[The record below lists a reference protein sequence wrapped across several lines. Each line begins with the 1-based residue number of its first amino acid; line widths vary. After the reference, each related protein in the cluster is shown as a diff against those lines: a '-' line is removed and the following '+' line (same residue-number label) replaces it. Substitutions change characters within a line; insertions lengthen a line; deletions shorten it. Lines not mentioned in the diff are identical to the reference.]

1 MRFSLYAPLLGLSA
15 MAALAQYSPRGLYN
29 TNQEVTKNWSRGSLP
44 VAEEPQFAPRL
55 TCELCTAAVPAGEKQ
70 GGTNR
75 GAIERAIRALGSRIF
90 PGQRLAAGHGSRL
103 RMDRQPG
110 FRILNRR

>member
-1 MRFSLYAPLLGLSA
+1 MRFSLYAPILGLSA
-15 MAALAQYSPRGLYN
+15 MAALAQNPPRGLYN
-29 TNQEVTKNWSRGSLP
+29 ANHKVTNDWLRGSLP
-44 VAEEPQFAPRL
+44 VVQEPLAPRL
-55 TCELCTAAVPAGEKQ
+55 TCELCTAAVPTGEKQ

-90 PGQRLAAGHGSRL
+90 PGNRLAAGSPGGSI

-110 FRILNRR
+110 FRIIGKR

>member
-15 MAALAQYSPRGLYN
+15 MAALAQSTPRGLYN
-29 TNQEVTKNWSRGSLP
+29 PANQK
-44 VAEEPQFAPRL
+44 AEMQVAPRL
-55 TCELCTAAVPAGEKQ
+55 TCELCTAAAPSGVKQ

-75 GAIERAIRALGSRIF
+75 GAVERAIRALGSRVF
-90 PGQRLAAGHGSRL
+90 PGDRLRAGHASRL

-110 FRILNRR
+110 FRILSRR

>member
-15 MAALAQYSPRGLYN
+15 MAALAQNSPRGLYT
-29 TNQEVTKNWSRGSLP
+29 TNHKVTNNWTRRSLP
-44 VAEEPQFAPRL
+44 VAQEPLAPRL
-55 TCELCTAAVPAGEKQ
+55 TCELCTAAVPAAEKQ

-75 GAIERAIRALGSRIF
+75 GAFERAIRALGSRVF
-90 PGQRLAAGHGSRL
+90 PGERLRAGHGSRL

-110 FRILNRR
+110 FRILGKR